1 MNKKCSNMKKF
12 LLLLTPFFLFA
23 CSNADMYDSEGVSMS
38 KKSNMNIHKTLI
50 SILLVST
57 VFCSCTKDDEYSPQI
72 ASTILNSLFV
82 SIADNQGKPMNSVE
96 LLSNNEFSVVGK
108 KTRRKAKID
117 VGDYEGAKMFS
128 FSVDLP
134 DMKSME
140 FKEEKTE
147 GSGTVGLVMNI
158 KGTKLPMLVNFS
170 FTSSKDIAMYGGS
183 CIRIKSIEY
192 ANKVI
197 YPTEEMGINLIKVKY
212 NGKNSVIEPW

>member
-1 MNKKCSNMKKF
+1 
-12 LLLLTPFFLFA
+12 
-23 CSNADMYDSEGVSMS
+23 
-38 KKSNMNIHKTLI
+38 MNIHETLI

-82 SIADNQGKPMNSVE
+82 SITDNEGKSMNNIE
-96 LLSNNEFSVVGK
+96 LLDNNEFSVIEK
-108 KTRRKAKID
+108 NLKRKAKID
-117 VGDYEGAKMFS
+117 VVDYENVKMFS

-134 DMKSME
+134 DIKSMKFNE
-140 FKEEKTE
+140 TKTE

-158 KGTKLPMLVNFS
+158 KGTKLPMIVNFS
-170 FTSSKDIAMYGGS
+170 LTTSKDANMCGGN

-192 ANKVI
+192 ANKAV

>member
-1 MNKKCSNMKKF
+1 
-12 LLLLTPFFLFA
+12 
-23 CSNADMYDSEGVSMS
+23 
-38 KKSNMNIHKTLI
+38 
-50 SILLVST
+50 
-57 VFCSCTKDDEYSPQI
+57 
-72 ASTILNSLFV
+72 
-82 SIADNQGKPMNSVE
+82 
-96 LLSNNEFSVVGK
+96 
-108 KTRRKAKID
+108 
-117 VGDYEGAKMFS
+117 MFS